1 MSDDKVLE
9 ALQVIKEYCKEQEDI
24 CENCKFYNKAGEG
37 CTLSIEAPADW
48 KINVNKE
55 YKFIL

>member
-1 MSDDKVLE
+1 MNDDKVLE
-9 ALQVIKEYCKEQEDI
+9 ALQVIKKYCEEQGQP
-24 CENCKFYNKAGEG
+24 CKSCKFYNEAGE
-37 CTLSIEAPADW
+37 CCALTIDAPFEW

>member
-9 ALQVIKEYCKEQEDI
+9 ALQVIKEYCKEQENI
-24 CENCKFYNKAGEG
+24 CENCKFYDETDEVCILENVE
-37 CTLSIEAPADW
+37 PVDW